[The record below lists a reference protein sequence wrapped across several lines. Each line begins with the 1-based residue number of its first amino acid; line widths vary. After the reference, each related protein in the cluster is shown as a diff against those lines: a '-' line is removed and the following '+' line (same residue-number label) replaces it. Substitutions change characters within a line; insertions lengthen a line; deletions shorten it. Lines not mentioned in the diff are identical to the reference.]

1 MALLE
6 ERRRLGN
13 LRMAYGRHGDFF
25 EHSEMT
31 SIYYTHD
38 MKDFFSRPVN
48 FGSFLFRKINSGA
61 LSPYGYTTAGRS
73 VAAGMELLE
82 RSTNRYRK
90 PSFGIESVTC
100 ADDHV
105 YAIHER
111 VLEKKPFCQLLHFK
125 KELIA
130 KSEFTPF
137 WEPIKQP
144 KVLIVAP
151 YSGHYAT
158 LLRDTVRALLP
169 ENDVYITDWENARDV
184 PLVAGHFNLE
194 DYIQYLMDFAKVIGH
209 DYHMVAVCQPAVPVL
224 AMTALLAA
232 HDSPYQPRSIT
243 LMGGPIDTRINPTKV
258 NSLAKEKSN
267 EWFKRTVIARVPH
280 YYPGALRSVCPGFL
294 MLQGFMSLNLDAH
307 LGSHHRLFDHLI
319 KGDADSAD
327 AHRSFYDEYRAV
339 LDLPSHYFLDSVR
352 TAFQEHLLPRGEM
365 FWKGE
370 RVNTHAIHKT
380 ALMTVEGEK
389 DDISGVGQTRASHD
403 ICPNIPSHKRQH
415 HLQPGVGHYGVFN
428 GKRWRQSTA
437 PLVSDFIYN
446 NDPLSDFGKKP
457 RTRHSV
463 QESTIKVFVPTT
475 SPTILEKHEGS
486 TKADKKKQMAASS
499 TLSPKKIDQKRPR
512 DTGRGQTHKNN
523 DPSPAK
529 QRHPSHQ
536 DDPSRTKESPDV
548 LPSLPNAPANTRQ
561 KRSTQHSP
569 VRTQKPKEVTK
580 LASSLAS
587 VREETAHNIAS
598 KKVVTAQAKSL
609 SKKLSQLRR
618 SVISATASKLKPKK
632 SNGA

>member
-13 LRMAYGRHGDFF
+13 HALGYRRSGDLF

-38 MKDFFSRPVN
+38 MRDFLSRPVN

-61 LSPYGYTTAGRS
+61 FSPYGYTTAGRS
-73 VAAGMELLE
+73 VAAGVELLE

-90 PSFGIESVTC
+90 PSFGIEGVTC
-100 ADDHV
+100 SDDHA

-111 VLEKKPFCQLLHFK
+111 VLDKKAFCQLLHFK

-130 KSEFTPF
+130 KSELTPY
-137 WEPIKQP
+137 WEPTKQP

-169 ENDVYITDWENARDV
+169 DNDVYITDWENARDV

-194 DYIQYLMDFAKVIGH
+194 DYIQYLMDFSKIIGH

-258 NSLAKEKSN
+258 NTLSKEKPN
-267 EWFKRTVIARVPH
+267 EWFKRAVIARVPH

-307 LGSHHRLFDHLI
+307 LGSHHRLFEHLI

-327 AHRSFYDEYRAV
+327 SHRSFYDEYRAV

-352 TAFQEHLLPRGEM
+352 AAFQEHLLPRGEM

-370 RVNTHAIHKT
+370 RVNTHAIRNT

-437 PLVSDFIYN
+437 PLVSEFIYN
-446 NDPLSDFGKKP
+446 NDPISDFGKKP
-457 RTRHSV
+457 RARRQV
-463 QESTIKVFVPTT
+463 QTAAAKVFVPTT
-475 SPTILEKHEGS
+475 TPIPVTDDEAPPKVTQKKEAPASRISSSKGSQKTGS
-486 TKADKKKQMAASS
+486 TRSQDKDTKRKTSSKETRTPTKAATPIAPTASPVEPAPHETASLPKQNTPSS
-499 TLSPKKIDQKRPR
+499 LTPKRTQPSALS
-512 DTGRGQTHKNN
+512 
-523 DPSPAK
+523 
-529 QRHPSHQ
+529 
-536 DDPSRTKESPDV
+536 SRTA
-548 LPSLPNAPANTRQ
+548 APTSQ
-561 KRSTQHSP
+561 SQIG
-569 VRTQKPKEVTK
+569 
-580 LASSLAS
+580 ASQ
-587 VREETAHNIAS
+587 EM
-598 KKVVTAQAKSL
+598 L
-609 SKKLSQLRR
+609 SKKKVAERAKNLTKKLSHLRE
-618 SVISATASKLKPKK
+618 SVLSATASKIKRRKK
-632 SNGA
+632 DAS